1 MGEIALNSC
10 SRSSSPA
17 GGWTEASGLES
28 FEVSERTFMLFAPKI
43 NNFVLDLC
51 LFEMLMTCA
60 TCEGIPCWGE
70 AGRFKEGG
78 ETGGEGGGDGE
89 DGRLWGR

>member
-1 MGEIALNSC
+1 
-10 SRSSSPA
+10 
-17 GGWTEASGLES
+17 
-28 FEVSERTFMLFAPKI
+28 MLLAPKI

-51 LFEMLMTCA
+51 LRFSPQLKCCA

-89 DGRLWGR
+89 EGRL